1 MTLGDLGEKAF
12 LAALLP
18 SLKKDSNFINGFGHD
33 ASVLDIG
40 LDVDIAMKIDR
51 APFPVAVLRGVGDYD
66 IWGKLAVVANVS
78 DLLASGAVPKALML
92 SMVLPREFSEKSAR
106 DIVFGCEAA
115 CRSHGIAFL
124 GGDTKEGLTAQIVA
138 AAFGTV
144 AKHRSINRA
153 KAAPGDSLFVAGHI
167 GGFSAALT
175 LLSDARLSTENF
187 SRCADVLRNPF
198 ACIKEAG
205 LLRESGLVA
214 TACDLSDGLFDAL
227 EVFCDSEVGILIDG
241 SALPL
246 HPLTLLASDFKN
258 VHPWKFAFG
267 VGDWAIAFVVKREN
281 VDELKKLANPFCAFA
296 EIGKFDK
303 SGIRS
308 LIWKEKKY
316 PVPKIVNEQ
325 FVRRIEDDGD
335 YLSKLLAG

>member
-1 MTLGDLGEKAF
+1 
-12 LAALLP
+12 
-18 SLKKDSNFINGFGHD
+18 
-33 ASVLDIG
+33 
-40 LDVDIAMKIDR
+40 
-51 APFPVAVLRGVGDYD
+51 
-66 IWGKLAVVANVS
+66 
-78 DLLASGAVPKALML
+78 
-92 SMVLPREFSEKSAR
+92 
-106 DIVFGCEAA
+106 
-115 CRSHGIAFL
+115 
-124 GGDTKEGLTAQIVA
+124 
-138 AAFGTV
+138 
-144 AKHRSINRA
+144 
-153 KAAPGDSLFVAGHI
+153 
-167 GGFSAALT
+167 
-175 LLSDARLSTENF
+175 
-187 SRCADVLRNPF
+187 
-198 ACIKEAG
+198 
-205 LLRESGLVA
+205 
-214 TACDLSDGLFDAL
+214 
-227 EVFCDSEVGILIDG
+227 
-241 SALPL
+241 L